1 MCLIRNFNNPEG
13 YKDVEDNKRMDIYDK
28 TKKRIYTYDLGSL
41 EKVYSLDAYNFIDEN
56 HKEQTCFTAICSA
69 GTLMYRITYLSN
81 EKRIIFTRIELPET
95 RLVKYEKEEDSI
107 SVAIGDEKEEEIS
120 TLPFG

>member
-1 MCLIRNFNNPEG
+1 
-13 YKDVEDNKRMDIYDK
+13 MDIYDK
-28 TKKRIYTYDLGSL
+28 TKKRIYTYDLSTL
-41 EKVYSLDAYNFIDEN
+41 DEIYSLDAYNFIDEN

-69 GTLMYRITYLSN
+69 GTFIYRITYLSN
-81 EKRIIFTRIELPET
+81 EKRIIFTRIELPST

-107 SVAIGDEKEEEIS
+107 SVVIGDEKEEEIS

>member
-1 MCLIRNFNNPEG
+1 MCLIRNFNNPPNHE
-13 YKDVEDNKRMDIYDK
+13 DIEDNKRMDIYDK
-28 TKKRIYTYDLGSL
+28 TKKRIYTYDLSTL

-56 HKEQTCFTAICSA
+56 HKEQTCFTVICSA
-69 GTLMYRITYLSN
+69 GTFMYRITYLSN
-81 EKRIIFTRIELPET
+81 EKRVIFTRIQLPET